1 MSLCINF
8 TRLYPVTL
16 LRVLVMLARET
27 SDMIYL
33 VLQLQIFVSNPIAAH
48 LVRPDCLQVSFT
60 FISIFTSPGSDR
72 SRHWWPYK
80 IAQVCRHRPSV
91 VTLSAYFGHNSYE
104 LGWWLDIGYVV
115 VMVVMAI
122 TPTMCVMTVRPMLQS
137 WLPSFNNGL
146 PTITS
151 QGDYTSFL
159 VQNKNLTQ
167 QHHTSLSCVE
177 AKKS

>member
-80 IAQVCRHRPSV
+80 IAPVCRHRPSV

-115 VMVVMAI
+115 VMVGMV
-122 TPTMCVMTVRPMLQS
+122 PQPNHVCYDGDGPMVSVLQS
-137 WLPSFNNGL
+137 WLPTSNNGL
-146 PTITS
+146 PMLGSMEIT
-151 QGDYTSFL
+151 QVFSF
-159 VQNKNLTQ
+159 
-167 QHHTSLSCVE
+167 
-177 AKKS
+177 